1 MFGWLKRMLGN
12 STDVNP
18 LSVSTEVKPLVK
30 TPEEIARIKAH
41 NLRLLREVHV
51 RMITEGKL
59 PRPA

>member
-1 MFGWLKRMLGN
+1 MFGWLKKMLGS
-12 STDVNP
+12 STDVKP

-41 NLRLLREVHV
+41 NLRLIREVHL